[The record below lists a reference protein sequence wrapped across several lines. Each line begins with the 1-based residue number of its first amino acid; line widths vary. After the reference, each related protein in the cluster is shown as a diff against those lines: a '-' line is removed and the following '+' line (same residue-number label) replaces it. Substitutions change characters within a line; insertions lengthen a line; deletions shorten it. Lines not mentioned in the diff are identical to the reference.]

1 MPEQGDGN
9 PVAKSFSSRSKAERG
24 PTMKQETQT
33 SLGAVVVAAGLS
45 RRMGAF
51 KPMLPLGD
59 STLIRSL
66 LQRLRIA
73 GADHIVL
80 VVGRE

>member
-1 MPEQGDGN
+1 
-9 PVAKSFSSRSKAERG
+9 
-24 PTMKQETQT
+24 MKQETQT

-66 LQRLRIA
+66 LN
-73 GADHIVL
+73 GY
-80 VVGRE
+80 G